1 MTLGSKSIA
10 FLNSPQGL
18 SAKDT
23 LQQMFSNNN
32 YNTLASYSANTTDYP
47 DNLIPFVDKHIYYLC
62 THPTVNPDHYLAN
75 LRLMTRLR

>member
-10 FLNSPQGL
+10 FLNSPQGV

-23 LQQMFSNNN
+23 LKEMHVNDK
-32 YNTLASYSANTTDYP
+32 YNTLSSYSANTTDYP

-62 THPTVNPDHYLAN
+62 THPAVNPDHYLAN